1 VGKVCLPA
9 SSKEFTGLPTRLRK
23 KLGSLFSVARFKLV
37 VTVDAYYSL
46 MLIKALRSSRI
57 QVGKV
62 CLPNSRKEF
71 TDLPTR
77 LRKRLGSLFSVTR
90 FKLVATVD
98 AACAGMGDQ
107 SVTCPSAQVKDG
119 GKSLSLAHRGRLY

>member
-1 VGKVCLPA
+1 MGKVCLPA

-23 KLGSLFSVARFKLV
+23 RLGSFFSVARFKLV
-37 VTVDAYYSL
+37 VTVDAYCSL

-62 CLPNSRKEF
+62 CLPASRKEF
-71 TDLPTR
+71 ADLPTR
-77 LRKRLGSLFSVTR
+77 LRKRLGSLFSVAR
-90 FKLVATVD
+90 FKLVVTVD

-107 SVTCPSAQVKDG
+107 SVTCPSAQAKNG
-119 GKSLSLAHRGRLY
+119 GKSLSLAHRGGLY